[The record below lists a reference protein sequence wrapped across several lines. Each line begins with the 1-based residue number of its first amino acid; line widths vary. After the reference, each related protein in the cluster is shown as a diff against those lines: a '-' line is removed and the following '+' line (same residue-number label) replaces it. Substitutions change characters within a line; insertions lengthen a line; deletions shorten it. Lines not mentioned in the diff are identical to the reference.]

1 VEAFMNFMKRTLA
14 LVIVLMIGFIDGR
27 AEAARIG
34 FNGAGAQGA
43 IIWDDNGD
51 VSTMASDCF
60 GSVCDTS
67 VFGLLPVGFGIQV
80 TTDDPGGLAGLNIT
94 ALHLLLSVSALPVSC
109 GPASD
114 VQCGPLSGFTG
125 LSDSGWTVPGVGG
138 DEGDRVAESDQA
150 IIRLL
155 MTGVAGQ
162 PGFYALTQTSQN
174 FLTTLNQTVLATSH
188 VGVDVTRSQAPD
200 VLTPFAVQTALPTTT
215 TPVPEPG
222 TLLLLGTGMA
232 LTFRARR
239 RVIQ

>member
-1 VEAFMNFMKRTLA
+1 MNFMKRTFPV
-14 LVIVLMIGFIDGR
+14 LVVLMIGFIDGR

-43 IIWDDNGD
+43 IIWDENGD

-94 ALHLLLSVSALPVSC
+94 ALHLLLSVSAVPVSC

-114 VQCGPLSGFTG
+114 VECGFLSGFTS
-125 LSDSGWTVPGVGG
+125 LSDSGWTVPGEGG
-138 DEGDRVAESDQA
+138 DAGDRVAESDQA

-155 MTGVAGQ
+155 MQGVAGQ
-162 PGFYALTQTSQN
+162 PGFYSLTATSAA
-174 FLTTLNQTVLATSH
+174 FLATLNQTVLAASH
-188 VGVDVTRSQAPD
+188 VGVDVTRFNPD
-200 VLTPFAVQTALPTTT
+200 NNLTAFAVQTALPTTP